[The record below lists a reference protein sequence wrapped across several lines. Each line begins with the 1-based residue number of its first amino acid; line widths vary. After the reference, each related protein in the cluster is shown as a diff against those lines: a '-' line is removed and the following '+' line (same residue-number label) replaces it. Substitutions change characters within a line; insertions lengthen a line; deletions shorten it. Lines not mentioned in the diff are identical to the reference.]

1 MAIIAIVQFKCM
13 RELIN
18 CVNYV
23 EGYFIPSDI
32 YPAVK
37 TAIKRKS
44 LHNEENVHIGAKAQ
58 NIKRNNKFYIDA
70 TTTDYTEQKTS
81 EERYKATCG

>member
-1 MAIIAIVQFKCM
+1 MWIIF
-13 RELIN
+13 
-18 CVNYV
+18 
-23 EGYFIPSDI
+23 EGYFILSDI

-81 EERYKATCG
+81 EERYKATCD